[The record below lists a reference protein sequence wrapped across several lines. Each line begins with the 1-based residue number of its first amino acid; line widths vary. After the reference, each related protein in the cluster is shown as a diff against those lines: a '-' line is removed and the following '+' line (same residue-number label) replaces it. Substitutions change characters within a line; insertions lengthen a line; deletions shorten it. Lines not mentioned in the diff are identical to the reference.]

1 MSKCLRS
8 IIPLVLCALARTAI
22 PQDLYVPAELEPW
35 RNWVL
40 HEKDYRLCPFVF
52 NRAGTAPGDFVCAW
66 PGSLTIS
73 VDGSGGTF
81 SQAWTIYAGEQ
92 WLVLPGDS
100 NYWPEDVQVDGR
112 AASVVLREGSPTLRL
127 GPGRYS
133 VSGRFNWDQRP
144 QQLAIPRQSGL
155 VVLNVDGRRIARP
168 ERNPGGVWLGE
179 RGEQAAEQDAV
190 QVQVYRLL
198 TDDIPT
204 RLTTW
209 LIIDVSGSVRE
220 ELFGPAL
227 PENWTPLAI
236 ESDLPARLEPD
247 GSIRLQLRP
256 GHWNLRL
263 LARAERV
270 LDAVAMP
277 VAGNNMPADEIWS
290 YQSNDGLRVT
300 AVDGANPVDPL
311 QVNVPDEWQQLPA
324 FSLQQGGAL
333 TLDERSRGRVAAD
346 NRLQLERKLWLDFN
360 ADGFVYDDS
369 VTGEMRSEWRLDM
382 LEPYALLNATEAG
395 ENLLITRHASDA
407 PAGIEVRQSDVD
419 VQALGRLETRGEF
432 AVAGWQTRFDNMSI
446 ELNLP
451 PGHRLLAA
459 PGVDSAPGSWVSQW
473 QLLDFFLLL
482 IVTIATARLFGNAAA
497 AVALLALVLS
507 LHEADSAA
515 WSWLNLLAAVALVR
529 VAPAGRFMA
538 VAKAYR
544 TISAVLL
551 LVILVPFAVG
561 QIRDA
566 VYPQLERRAG
576 SYDYGFVG
584 AQPDVFPASA
594 PVAYD
599 AAMKME
605 SSVTREAEPPQE
617 IIVTGTR
624 VSKSYSRY
632 ADNAI
637 VQAGP
642 GRPSWEWNEYQL
654 EFSGPVDAGRTMRLV
669 IVPDWLLSLWRLLQV
684 LAIATFA
691 AVFAFEILGRNPDW
705 RIPGGLRIGKAAT
718 SLLVVSCSMLLL
730 PVTELRAETP
740 PAEVLR
746 ELERRLLAPPDCAP
760 ACAEVVFADVQIA
773 AAELSVELSVHAL
786 DDVAMPLP
794 GSMNGWRAE
803 RISLDG
809 NASVPVYRGDEG
821 GLWIRVPAGQTS
833 IRMQGPLPPVV
844 SLEVPFPA
852 PPRAITARGDGWLVA
867 GIRDRRLVSSSLQ
880 LTRLQQRDQADQG
893 ETWEM
898 SRLPV
903 FVRVERQVEL
913 DLDWRV
919 NTTVYR
925 IAPQQG
931 ALTLDIPLLEGES
944 IVSGDFRVT
953 DGKVRVAM
961 DAGAYSLSWSSTLPR
976 TSPLQLNVSDAVPW
990 TEVWQFTVGSV
1001 WHAEFEGLPESEFGG
1016 ESYGVR
1022 SAWFHPRGGESLTV
1036 HAERPEGVAG
1046 NTLAFDAVDL
1056 QTTLG
1061 ARTRDSS
1068 LSLEYRS
1075 TRGAQQQL
1083 TLPAD
1088 AQVVSVLI
1096 DGRPEPLR
1104 SDAGVLSIPILPGE
1118 HSVEVQWQTDSRIA
1132 FRERS
1137 PVVDLAAESGN
1148 ITLGLEVP
1156 ENRWILFTGG
1166 PDLGPAVLYWSELA
1180 ALILLALVLGRID
1193 LTPLGT
1199 TQWILLGLGFSTFSW
1214 EAFALVALWLLSSGA
1229 KHRWP
1234 LTQASRHFNLLQ
1246 IGFALLSIAALMAIV
1261 SSLPVGLLGTPDM
1274 HIAGYQWFDNPLQ
1287 WFADRSD
1294 GLLPQASVFTAP
1306 LWLYKALILLW
1317 ALWLSF
1323 ALLKWLPWAWQAFV
1337 QEGLWRP
1344 RQKSRRQE
1352 VSNDA

>member
-1 MSKCLRS
+1 
-8 IIPLVLCALARTAI
+8 VLARTAI

-35 RNWVL
+35 RQWVL
-40 HEKDYRLCPFVF
+40 HEKDYRQCPFVF
-52 NRAGTAPGDFVCAW
+52 SWVATESRDFICAW
-66 PGSLTIS
+66 PGTLTVN
-73 VDGSGGTF
+73 VDARGGSF
-81 SQAWTIYAGEQ
+81 SQSWTVYAVQQ

-112 AASVVLREGSPTLRL
+112 TASVVLREGLPTLLL
-127 GPGRYS
+127 GPGRYT
-133 VSGRFNWDQRP
+133 VSGKFNWEQRP
-144 QQLAIPRQSGL
+144 QQLAIPRRAGL
-155 VVLNVDGRRIARP
+155 LVLVVDGRRITRP
-168 ERNPGGVWLGE
+168 EYNQGVVWLGE
-179 RGEQAAEQDAV
+179 RGEQAVEQDAV
-190 QVQVYRLL
+190 QVRVYRLL
-198 TDDIPT
+198 ADDIPT

-209 LIIDVSGSVRE
+209 LSIDVSGSVRE

-227 PENWTPLAI
+227 PEAWTPLAI

-263 LARAERV
+263 LARAGGV
-270 LDAVAMP
+270 LDQVAMP
-277 VAGNNMPADEIWS
+277 EPRNNMPADEIWS

-300 AVDGANPVDPL
+300 AVSGSNPVDPL
-311 QVNVPDEWQQLPA
+311 QVNVPGEWQGLPA
-324 FSLQQGGAL
+324 FRLQPGDAL
-333 TLDERSRGRVAAD
+333 TLDERNRGKVAAE
-346 NRLQLERKLWLDFN
+346 NRLQLERLLWLDFN
-360 ADGFVYDDS
+360 GSGFVYDDT

-382 LEPYALLNATEAG
+382 SEPYALLNATEAG
-395 ENLLITRHASDA
+395 EDLLITRRTSDG
-407 PAGIEVRQSDVD
+407 PSGIEVRQSNVD
-419 VQALGRLETRGEF
+419 LQALGRLESRGEF
-432 AVAGWQTRFDNMSI
+432 AVAGWQSRFENMSI
-446 ELNLP
+446 NLNLP
-451 PGHRLLAA
+451 PGHRLFAA
-459 PGVDSAPGSWVSQW
+459 PGVDSAPDSWVSRW

-507 LHEADSAA
+507 LHEADSAG
-515 WSWLNLLAAVALVR
+515 WTWLNLLAAVALVR

-551 LVILVPFAVG
+551 LVILVPFTVG

-566 VYPQLERRAG
+566 VYPQLERQVGMFDGIGARA
-576 SYDYGFVG
+576 
-584 AQPDVFPASA
+584 PDDNYPASA
-594 PVAYD
+594 PFAYD

-605 SSVTREAEPPQE
+605 GTVTREAEAPQE
-617 IIVTGTR
+617 IVVTAARALKT
-624 VSKSYSRY
+624 YSRY

-642 GRPSWEWNEYQL
+642 GRPSWDWNEYRL
-654 EFSGPVDAGRTMRLV
+654 DFSGPVDAGRTMRLV
-669 IVPDWLLSLWRLLQV
+669 IIPDWLVSLLRLLQV
-684 LAIATFA
+684 LAIAAFA
-691 AVFAFEILGRNPDW
+691 AVFAFEILGRNPGW
-705 RIPGGLRIGKAAT
+705 RIPGGLRIGKTAT
-718 SLLVVSCSMLLL
+718 SLLVVASSILLL
-730 PVTELRAETP
+730 PATELRAEMPTT
-740 PAEVLR
+740 EILK
-746 ELERRLLAPPDCAP
+746 ELERRLLAPPACAP
-760 ACAEVVFADVQIA
+760 ACAELVFAEVQLA
-773 AAELSVELSVHAL
+773 AAELSIELSVHAF
-786 DDVAMPLP
+786 DEVAIPLP

-803 RISLDG
+803 RISLNG
-809 NASVPVYRGDEG
+809 SAVPVYRGDEG
-821 GLWIRVPAGQTS
+821 GLWIRVPEGQTTV
-833 IRMQGPLPPVV
+833 RMQGPLPPVV

-852 PPRAITARGDGWLVA
+852 PPRAITARADGWLVA
-867 GIRDRRLVSSSLQ
+867 GIRDRRLLSGSLQ
-880 LTRLQQRDQADQG
+880 LTRLQQQGEADRG

-931 ALTLDIPLLEGES
+931 ALTIDIPLLEGES
-944 IVSGDFRVT
+944 IVSGDFRVA
-953 DGKVRVAM
+953 DGKVQVAM
-961 DAGAYSLSWSSTLPR
+961 DAGAYSQSWSSTLPR
-976 TSPLQLNVSDAVPW
+976 TSPLQLTATDAAPW
-990 TEVWQFTVGSV
+990 TEVWQFTVGGV
-1001 WHAEFEGLPESEFGG
+1001 WHAVFEGLPESEFGG

-1022 SAWFHPRGGESLTV
+1022 TAWFHPRGGESLTV
-1036 HAERPEGVAG
+1036 HAERPEGVDG
-1046 NTLAFDAVDL
+1046 NTLAFDEVDL

-1068 LSLEYRS
+1068 LSLQYRS

-1088 AQVVSVLI
+1088 AEVVSVLI
-1096 DGRPEPLR
+1096 DGQPEPLR
-1104 SDAGVLSIPILPGE
+1104 SDAGVLNIPILPGE
-1118 HSVEVQWQTDSRIA
+1118 HSVDVQWQTDASLA

-1137 PVVDLAAESGN
+1137 PKVDLAAASGN
-1148 ITLGLEVP
+1148 ITLGMEVP
-1156 ENRWILFTGG
+1156 ENRWILFAGG

-1180 ALILLALVLGRID
+1180 ALILFALVLGRID

-1229 KHRWP
+1229 RHRWR

-1246 IGFALLSIAALMAIV
+1246 IGFALLSIAALVAIV

-1274 HIAGYQWFDNPLQ
+1274 HITGNESYGNSLH

-1294 GLLPQASVFTAP
+1294 GVLPQASVLTAP
-1306 LWLYKALILLW
+1306 LWVYKALILVW

-1323 ALLKWLPWAWQAFV
+1323 ALLRWLPWAWKAFV

-1344 RQKSRRQE
+1344 RRKAQRRE
-1352 VSNDA
+1352 VSRDE